1 MTTPAVNIFG
11 GGYQRAAKEHT
22 CWLCGETIAK
32 GEGYFRTAGVSVGG
46 YLAREAGESGILSL
60 WNANESTAIPIVQIR
75 EWKIRPVQ
83 PAQDEAA

>member
-1 MTTPAVNIFG
+1 MNKPAINIFG

-32 GEGYFRTAGVSVGG
+32 GEGYFRTA
-46 YLAREAGESGILSL
+46 
-60 WNANESTAIPIVQIR
+60 IPIVQIR

>member
-32 GEGYFRTAGVSVGG
+32 GEGYFRTTGTVGG
-46 YLAREAGESGILSL
+46 KMFSVKHCRKKCECTADLLDQNPQLAHRVFEPTFKHEAS
-60 WNANESTAIPIVQIR
+60 V
-75 EWKIRPVQ
+75 
-83 PAQDEAA
+83 